1 VGASVNNLLVGRS
14 IAALGVPA
22 LMLALGSAPAFASAQ
37 DSGEG
42 KKADKVSVTVC
53 KEVDKKKDKSRGG
66 KDDDEKQK
74 FSFVVETDLAKKSFD
89 LKDGQCKHNLKLKFD
104 KAKVTVS
111 EEKVRGYKVK
121 DIIVWG
127 DVKKTTEPP
136 KDDNKIVIKFKD
148 KDEAQVGV
156 KFVNQKKDH

>member
-1 VGASVNNLLVGRS
+1 MNNLLVVRG

-22 LMLALGSAPAFASAQ
+22 LMLTLSSAPAFAGTQ
-37 DSGEG
+37 DDDKG
-42 KKADKVSVTVC
+42 KKDKVSVTVC
-53 KEVDKKKDKSRGG
+53 KEVDKKKDKIKSG
-66 KDDDEKQK
+66 KDDEKQK

-89 LKDGQCKHNLKLKFD
+89 LKDGQCKHNVKLKFGD

-111 EEKVRGYKVK
+111 EDKVRGYEVK

-156 KFVNQKKDH
+156 KFVNQKKKDH